1 MLAGMTDYFSD
12 PGPGLPR
19 HRRKTGQ
26 ALGTAARVLLITAA
40 VVLVVGGLAIAG
52 CIVLLTVGLNSWASN
67 K

>member
-1 MLAGMTDYFSD
+1 MLAGMTDYFSE
-12 PGPGLPR
+12 PGRGLPR
-19 HRRKTGQ
+19 QRRKTGH

-52 CIVLLTVGLNSWASN
+52 FIVLFTVSLNSWASN